1 MSGVSLKLLCQ
12 VSGEYELAECSVRL
26 FWISFV
32 DRAKRGL
39 DWPWWPLC
47 KPYPRLFGT
56 QFDMI
61 LQNINIIQYSM
72 EIPPLNAKNVF
83 KFVYVT
89 FLFAVL
95 FWLTV
100 SVLCTYLFLRSV
112 GQTVC
117 STRSLVVLVV
127 PCLQGLSRSIYC
139 TSKAGVK
146 TVAV

>member
-12 VSGEYELAECSVRL
+12 VSGEDELAECSVRL
-26 FWISFV
+26 FWILFV
-32 DRAKRGL
+32 DLRAMRGL
-39 DWPWWPLC
+39 DWPWPLW
-47 KPYPRLFGT
+47 KPYLRLFGT

-61 LQNINIIQYSM
+61 LQNVKIIQYNM

-117 STRSLVVLVV
+117 PARSLVVLVV

-139 TSKAGVK
+139 TSKAGVQ